1 MAGAA
6 VVGAAMRMGVIAMTG
21 CFADLGKSSC
31 KQGLNRSVGGACGS
45 CIHLDACLAERVD
58 CAPADAAANEHI
70 DAALRK
76 QSGEGAMAS
85 TVAADDFRCDD
96 FSVFDFVDFELLRV
110 AEMLEDFSVGIGGC
124 DFHSA
129 LLVCF
134 PVEMGHVER
143 SFRKGAAYVS
153 DSFQPLFPY
162 GYRVYAIARIA
173 ILVFLRTFIL
183 LRPVL
188 PGHASYEE
196 LVIARRHA
204 CAKISD
210 SGIIVIVGLHERKTV
225 GDSTKSATAIGLCA
239 VVLWSMMFGFVRLTT
254 QSFGPALGSALIYS
268 CAAVFTYIGYR
279 PTPLRRLP
287 LKYVLFSGGLFVFYE
302 TAITLSIGLA
312 ASSAQTLELSLVNYL
327 WPTMLVLLSAFDSGS
342 RASLVRALPGAVVAT
357 TGVVLAVGGNN
368 NLDWGAVVAD
378 VSSNPLPFVLTFAA
392 AAAWA
397 VYSVYSSRF
406 SQGCD
411 ATAFFMVG
419 VAAVLWTIF
428 LFEGAPAPAVAPG
441 SQAFFALAGAAGCIA
456 SGYACWGHGML
467 KGDMAKMGI
476 GSYAAPLLSV
486 VASTIILGVSL
497 TPLFWCGTFA
507 VVVGSLINWRMRR

>member
-1 MAGAA
+1 M
-6 VVGAAMRMGVIAMTG
+6 
-21 CFADLGKSSC
+21 
-31 KQGLNRSVGGACGS
+31 
-45 CIHLDACLAERVD
+45 
-58 CAPADAAANEHI
+58 
-70 DAALRK
+70 
-76 QSGEGAMAS
+76 
-85 TVAADDFRCDD
+85 
-96 FSVFDFVDFELLRV
+96 
-110 AEMLEDFSVGIGGC
+110 
-124 DFHSA
+124 
-129 LLVCF
+129 
-134 PVEMGHVER
+134 
-143 SFRKGAAYVS
+143 
-153 DSFQPLFPY
+153 
-162 GYRVYAIARIA
+162 
-173 ILVFLRTFIL
+173 
-183 LRPVL
+183 
-188 PGHASYEE
+188 
-196 LVIARRHA
+196 
-204 CAKISD
+204 
-210 SGIIVIVGLHERKTV
+210 GLHERKTV
-225 GDSTKSATAIGLCA
+225 GDSTKRATAVGLCA

-287 LKYVLFSGGLFVFYE
+287 LKYVLFSGGLFVLYE
-302 TAITLSIGLA
+302 TAITVSIGLA
-312 ASSAQTLELSLVNYL
+312 ASSEQTLELSLVNYL

-357 TGVVLAVGGNN
+357 TGVVPAVGGNN

-378 VSSNPLPFVLTFAA
+378 VSSNPLPFALTFAA

-419 VAAVLWTIF
+419 VAVVLWTIF
-428 LFEGAPAPAVAPG
+428 LFEGAPAPAVALG

>member
-1 MAGAA
+1 M
-6 VVGAAMRMGVIAMTG
+6 
-21 CFADLGKSSC
+21 
-31 KQGLNRSVGGACGS
+31 
-45 CIHLDACLAERVD
+45 
-58 CAPADAAANEHI
+58 
-70 DAALRK
+70 
-76 QSGEGAMAS
+76 
-85 TVAADDFRCDD
+85 
-96 FSVFDFVDFELLRV
+96 
-110 AEMLEDFSVGIGGC
+110 
-124 DFHSA
+124 
-129 LLVCF
+129 
-134 PVEMGHVER
+134 
-143 SFRKGAAYVS
+143 
-153 DSFQPLFPY
+153 
-162 GYRVYAIARIA
+162 
-173 ILVFLRTFIL
+173 
-183 LRPVL
+183 
-188 PGHASYEE
+188 
-196 LVIARRHA
+196 
-204 CAKISD
+204 
-210 SGIIVIVGLHERKTV
+210 
-225 GDSTKSATAIGLCA
+225 
-239 VVLWSMMFGFVRLTT
+239 
-254 QSFGPALGSALIYS
+254 
-268 CAAVFTYIGYR
+268 
-279 PTPLRRLP
+279 
-287 LKYVLFSGGLFVFYE
+287 FYE
-302 TAITLSIGLA
+302 TAITISIGLA
-312 ASSAQTLELSLVNYL
+312 ASSEQTLELSLVNYL

-378 VSSNPLPFVLTFAA
+378 VSSNPLPFALTFAA

-428 LFEGAPAPAVAPG
+428 LFEGAPAPAVVPG